1 MGTARP
7 RNDMR
12 GRVLVHRAPCH
23 CEPRSGE
30 AISLSTGTGG
40 CFGHCA
46 PSQRHAG
53 ACSRTPRP
61 RNDTR
66 GRVLVHRAPCH
77 CEPRSG
83 EAIPL
88 STGTGGCFGH
98 CAPSQRHARACSRT
112 PRPLSLRAAKRRS
125 NPPFNWDRRLLW
137 ALRALATTRGGVFSY
152 TAPPVI
158 ASRGAAK
165 QSPFNRDRRLLA
177 TTYSF
182 APNPLEK
189 QRVFLGVDFVEHLVN
204 FVDQFLHV
212 GL

>member
-7 RNDMR
+7 RNDTR

-40 CFGHCA
+40 YFGHCA

-53 ACSRTPRP
+53 H
-61 RNDTR
+61 
-66 GRVLVHRAPCH
+66 VLVHHAPCH

-98 CAPSQRHARACSRT
+98 CAPSQRHAGACSRT

-125 NPPFNWDRRLLW
+125 NLPFNW
-137 ALRALATTRGGVFSY
+137 
-152 TAPPVI
+152 
-158 ASRGAAK
+158 
-165 QSPFNRDRRLLA
+165 DRRLLA